1 MRPRALPHPKLP
13 TPATPTAHPSRG
25 PRPRLPTPASSR
37 PGLDDDLACS
47 AAKTVAEKIQK
58 GFSAKFRKNKQAD
71 ADEKEA
77 MARDAFDAACSADS
91 YQQYAQMGAEGKRKY
106 GDFNAAMSKG
116 GSMVRPAALPAPTSY
131 LISRSLQFELTGAVF
146 SAARR
151 RTCRWGRR

>member
-1 MRPRALPHPKLP
+1 M
-13 TPATPTAHPSRG
+13 
-25 PRPRLPTPASSR
+25 
-37 PGLDDDLACS
+37 DDDLACS

-58 GFSAKFRKNKQAD
+58 AFSAKFRKNKQAD

-77 MARDAFDAACSADS
+77 MAREAFGTACSGNS

-116 GSMVRPAALPAPTSY
+116 GSMVRPAAPAPTSY
-131 LISRSLQFELTGAVF
+131 LISRSLQFELTAAVF